1 VIGGT
6 LGSASPAA
14 AQLMLPVGDLA
25 KLVRKL
31 LAARRDGVIA
41 SKRVRLRDDASG
53 RGAILQIADDGSG
66 TLALLLTFNVVG
78 EPLHV
83 HTVSIGL
90 DDDESLYLTLFRVP
104 PEGRAK
110 QEIVGAQL
118 EEEDLD
124 RIAAAT
130 RVVVTARGWDETF
143 VATLDAKELEKIR
156 RYQAARR

>member
-1 VIGGT
+1 
-6 LGSASPAA
+6 
-14 AQLMLPVGDLA
+14 
-25 KLVRKL
+25 
-31 LAARRDGVIA
+31 
-41 SKRVRLRDDASG
+41 
-53 RGAILQIADDGSG
+53 
-66 TLALLLTFNVVG
+66 
-78 EPLHV
+78 
-83 HTVSIGL
+83 
-90 DDDESLYLTLFRVP
+90 LFRVP